1 MNEFWMLGFL
11 SVQSLY
17 LWSGHLLLSESLN
30 GNGRTAYHTNLISA
44 LYDKRMRKLVQ

>member
-1 MNEFWMLGFL
+1 MNEFWMFGFL

-17 LWSGHLLLSESLN
+17 LWSGHLLLSESL
-30 GNGRTAYHTNLISA
+30 NGRTAYHTNLISA